1 MVMHDPYADP
11 SMHTRATNPWSD
23 VTTSRARE
31 FLESS
36 YQMKT
41 ASVSMI
47 QERNAAFW
55 DMVSQPG
62 LEKEAQETLRGFLR
76 GQLYEGSV
84 LDVYQPP
91 VPIKWTDLDRD
102 EKSENVYKVE
112 DREFISTPAIQLSLR
127 GTPQF
132 ELVETDR
139 YKLRLV
145 QFSSPVWGLKE
156 QEVKT
161 MRQPIE
167 EVLRTQIS
175 FHLRKK
181 IDRAW
186 IGFMRRAL
194 ATTGTSQIA
203 NFTSLGLQSITPE
216 SITRMKNTLDRR
228 GATDGKY
235 LAAHTLVMCKSM
247 LNHTYEWPQMQGAGG
262 PASTPGVFM
271 NADQKW
277 MTDGWQ
283 VQQLSGLRV
292 IATMKNDIFAHNE
305 IWVLPDPQFLGHH
318 YTMNDERFQIVREFD
333 QIKLRGWLHWMYGIG
348 NSYGVGSGLFQPS

>member
-1 MVMHDPYADP
+1 MVHDPYADP
-11 SMHTRATNPWSD
+11 SGWTRATNPYAG
-23 VTTSRARE
+23 VTSSVARE

-36 YQMKT
+36 ARIKT
-41 ASVSMI
+41 ASTAEIMD
-47 QERNAAFW
+47 RNAAFW
-55 DMVSQPG
+55 DLMNTSG
-62 LEKEAQETLRGFLR
+62 MEKEAQETLRGFLR
-76 GQLYEGSV
+76 AQIYEGSV
-84 LDVYQPP
+84 LDIYQPP
-91 VPIKWTDLDRD
+91 TPIKWEDLDRD
-102 EKSENVYKVE
+102 EHSENVYKVE
-112 DREFISTPAIQLSLR
+112 DREFVSTPGIQLTLR

-194 ATTGTSQIA
+194 ATTGTAQIA
-203 NFTSLGLQSITPE
+203 NFVGAGIE
-216 SITRMKNTLDRR
+216 SINPYSVTRMRNTLDAR

-235 LAAHTLVMCKSM
+235 LKAHTLVMTQSM
-247 LNHTYEWPQMQGAGG
+247 LNHLYEWPQFNG
-262 PASTPGVFM
+262 PAGPGSTPGVFG
-271 NADQKW
+271 ATPDSW
-277 MTDGWQ
+277 MTEGYKVTKLD
-283 VQQLSGLRV
+283 GLRI
-292 IATMKNDIFAHNE
+292 IATMKNDLFAHNE
-305 IWVLPDPQFLGHH
+305 VWVLPDPQFLGHH
-318 YTMNDERFQIVREFD
+318 YTMNDEKFQIVREFD
-333 QIKLRGWLHWMYGIG
+333 QIKLRGWMHWMYGIG
-348 NSYGVGSGLFQPS
+348 NGYGVGNGLFKVA